1 MYSST
6 FSMKDDDILVGGQGG
21 FARHL
26 SPTSKC
32 GQSHFCDDNE
42 FGHNVGAKH

>member
-1 MYSST
+1 MH
-6 FSMKDDDILVGGQGG
+6 DILVGGQGG

-32 GQSHFCDDNE
+32 GQSHFLWW
-42 FGHNVGAKH
+42 